1 MIESELELLK
11 EIQIAHLSKY
21 EVRYETK
28 HPWRLHWKYTIQHAY
43 RVERYVNQ
51 ILDKD
56 FGNMLESKKILI
68 RAAALVH
75 DIGKSQTRENHAV
88 IGGEI
93 IKDCIKNS
101 KITFL
106 TKDEEEELIYMISN
120 HSNKENRDDSN
131 IGLNVLIDSDF
142 LDEIGMMSLI
152 MSTNWI
158 DKNNPNY
165 YTLYQKRLEEMEI
178 EYCKKGMN
186 HLYTSM
192 AKEILED
199 KLKFIRIANEQLK
212 KEMFGIREI

>member
-1 MIESELELLK
+1 MIETDLELLK
-11 EIQIAHLSKY
+11 EIQIAYLSKY

-51 ILDKD
+51 ILDKE
-56 FGNMLESKKILI
+56 FENMLESKKLLI

-75 DIGKSQTRENHAV
+75 DIGKSQTREDHAI

-93 IKDCIKNS
+93 IKDYIKNNKLS
-101 KITFL
+101 FL
-106 TKDEEEELIYMISN
+106 TKDEEEELIYMIAN

-158 DKNNPNY
+158 DKYDPNY
-165 YTLYQKRLEEMEI
+165 YALYQKRLEEMEI
-178 EYCKKGMN
+178 EYCRKGMN
-186 HLYTSM
+186 HLYTHT
-192 AKEILED
+192 AKEMLED
-199 KLKFIRIANEQLK
+199 KLEFIRIANEQLK
-212 KEMFGIREI
+212 KEMLGIREI

>member
-1 MIESELELLK
+1 MVESDLELLK

-21 EVRYETK
+21 EVSYETK
-28 HPWRLHWKYTIQHAY
+28 HPWRLHWKYTIQHSY

-51 ILDKD
+51 ILEKEY
-56 FGNMLESKKILI
+56 NKIHESEKILI

-75 DIGKSQTRENHAV
+75 DIGKSKTRENHAI

-93 IKDCIKNS
+93 IKACIQNE

-106 TKDEEEELIYMISN
+106 TKDEEKELIYMISN
-120 HSNKENRDDSN
+120 HSNKEKRDDLN

-158 DKNNPNY
+158 DKNDPNY
-165 YTLYQKRLEEMEI
+165 YALYQKRLEEMEI
-178 EYCKKGMN
+178 EYCNNGMK
-186 HLYTSM
+186 HLYTNM
-192 AKEILED
+192 AKEILEE

-212 KEMFGIREI
+212 KEMFGIRDI

>member
-1 MIESELELLK
+1 MLESDLELLK
-11 EIQIAHLSKY
+11 EIQIEHLSKY

-28 HPWRLHWKYTIQHAY
+28 HPWRLHWKYTIQHSY
-43 RVERYVNQ
+43 RVERYVSQ
-51 ILDKD
+51 ILEKEYKS
-56 FGNMLESKKILI
+56 FNESKKILI

-75 DIGKSQTRENHAV
+75 DIGKSQTRENHAI

-93 IKDCIKNS
+93 IKVCIQNE

-106 TKDEEEELIYMISN
+106 TKDEEKELIYMISN
-120 HSNKENRDDSN
+120 HSNKEKRKDSN

-158 DKNNPNY
+158 DKNDPNY
-165 YTLYQKRLEEMEI
+165 YALYQKRLDEMEI
-178 EYCKKGMN
+178 EYCNNGMK
-186 HLYTSM
+186 HLYTNM
-192 AKEILED
+192 AKEILEE
-199 KLKFIRIANEQLK
+199 KLKFIRIANEQLI